1 MKFFISKLPHWPL
14 IFVFLVL
21 LVFFLPVLSGK
32 LPVPA
37 DALVGLYHPYRDAYA
52 DKYPSGIPYKNFL
65 LTDPVLQQIPWK
77 HFAVTELKQGRLP
90 WWNPY
95 THSGMPLLA
104 NFQAGVFYPLN
115 FIFWL
120 TDFPIAWTIYIMLQP
135 FLGALFLYLF
145 LRHHRLNP
153 LSAALSGLAWVLGG
167 FMLVWL
173 QWGNLGHTL
182 IWLPLSLWAID
193 KFAATKKFKFIIF
206 NSLFLSLSFFAGHLQ
221 LAFYVILVNLAYAL
235 YKKINLIFAISYL
248 VFAAITAVQWL
259 PTLQLIKLSA
269 RDIDQTQIL
278 TRSDWF
284 LPMPHLAQF
293 IAPDFFGNPA
303 TLNYFG
309 VWNYAEFV
317 GYLGLISLILAVSA
331 VWSKA
336 GRRLGLAILG
346 ILLFTLP
353 TPLAKLPFILKL
365 PFISTAQPSRLIA
378 PITFGLAILTGIG
391 LDQFLKRK
399 IKLKIP
405 VTIIGTS
412 LIILWLVAFYS
423 GSVISQRNL
432 VIPSLIFLAFMV
444 VIFFRRRWLLLT
456 GYCLLI
462 ITAGDLFRFAAKF
475 TPFSPREYFYP
486 PTQAIKF
493 LQENLGDHRYLTIDR
508 RILPPNANI
517 MYGLKTIEGYDPLYY
532 KSYAAVITQMEGG
545 EPGTIANF
553 NRIIRPTNV
562 DSPIINQLSVKY
574 VLSLTNLDKPQF
586 KLVFQEG
593 QTRIYENLKV
603 QPPNL

>member
-1 MKFFISKLPHWPL
+1 MM
-14 IFVFLVL
+14 
-21 LVFFLPVLSGK
+21 
-32 LPVPA
+32 A
-37 DALVGLYHPYRDAYA
+37 
-52 DKYPSGIPYKNFL
+52 
-65 LTDPVLQQIPWK
+65 
-77 HFAVTELKQGRLP
+77 
-90 WWNPY
+90 
-95 THSGMPLLA
+95 
-104 NFQAGVFYPLN
+104 
-115 FIFWL
+115 WL
-120 TDFPIAWTIYIMLQP
+120 E
-135 FLGALFLYLF
+135 
-145 LRHHRLNP
+145 
-153 LSAALSGLAWVLGG
+153 
-167 FMLVWL
+167 
-173 QWGNLGHTL
+173 WGNLGHTL
-182 IWLPLSLWAID
+182 IWLPISLWAID
-193 KFAATKKFKFIIF
+193 KFSETKKFRFLF
-206 NSLFLSLSFFAGHLQ
+206 LNSLFLSLSFFAGHLQ

-235 YKKINLIFAISYL
+235 YKKITLIFAISYL

-317 GYLGLISLILAVSA
+317 GYLGLIPLILAVSA

-378 PITFGLAILTGIG
+378 PITFGLAILAGIG

-462 ITAGDLFRFAAKF
+462 ITAGDLLRFAAKF
-475 TPFSPREYFYP
+475 TPF
-486 PTQAIKF
+486 
-493 LQENLGDHRYLTIDR
+493 
-508 RILPPNANI
+508 
-517 MYGLKTIEGYDPLYY
+517 
-532 KSYAAVITQMEGG
+532 
-545 EPGTIANF
+545 
-553 NRIIRPTNV
+553 
-562 DSPIINQLSVKY
+562 
-574 VLSLTNLDKPQF
+574 
-586 KLVFQEG
+586 
-593 QTRIYENLKV
+593 
-603 QPPNL
+603 